1 MLLLRNAIGVIFV
14 LVACCFLFVDSF
26 NHHPIFKKPH
36 SCRSRTLTTAL
47 APYKRKVYVPEYH
60 ISTNSIY
67 HPSRLSDQFRLSMS
81 TTSTED
87 AKEIHFQK
95 DSLGSILT
103 KTVRAIKCSYCK
115 FISTITQPFVDIWHF
130 FLPKAIQTNGT
141 TSDSSPKSTS
151 TIESTASKFYSF
163 PSSIVDE
170 TVQEVKK
177 LKDNLSNVSSTFSDA
192 LQQSISDFHLKE
204 KLLDGK
210 RYAEQ
215 KLKEIEASRLFQRGK
230 DENETKETIET
241 NQRKDDDEDEDQSL
255 SKSVSD
261 LLSSFLSNSTERFTT
276 SIRSIESFSE
286 EELKN
291 KR

>member
-14 LVACCFLFVDSF
+14 LVPCCILFVDSF
-26 NHHPIFKKPH
+26 NHQPIFKKPH

-47 APYKRKVYVPEYH
+47 APYRKKVYVPEYH
-60 ISTNSIY
+60 ISTNSLY
-67 HPSRLSDQFRLSMS
+67 HPSRQNDQFRLSLS
-81 TTSTED
+81 TTSTAD

-95 DSLGSILT
+95 DSLGSILA
-103 KTVRAIKCSYCK
+103 KTVYAIKCSYCK
-115 FISTITQPFVDIWHF
+115 FISTITQPFVDIWRF
-130 FLPKAIQTNGT
+130 FLPKTTQANET
-141 TSDSSPKSTS
+141 TSESTPKSTS
-151 TIESTASKFYSF
+151 SIENTASTFYSF

-177 LKDNLSNVSSTFSDA
+177 LKDNLSNVSSTFTDA

-230 DENETKETIET
+230 DEIEAKET
-241 NQRKDDDEDEDQSL
+241 NQKNEEQEDDDQSL

-261 LLSSFLSNSTERFTT
+261 LFSSFLSNNTEGFAST
-276 SIRSIESFSE
+276 IRSIESFSE

-291 KR
+291 KK